1 MFHTFFYE
9 PIYNL
14 IAIVLT
20 YAPMHDIGITIVVVT
35 FIVKG
40 LLLPLNLSA
49 LRSQYLMKR
58 LEPQM
63 NKIKEMQKT
72 NPQEAS
78 KKMME
83 LYKMEKINPLSS
95 LFVVIIQ
102 IPIFFAL
109 YFVFSKGL
117 HFDSNSIYSFI
128 HFPDTLHTMAFGLFD
143 VTKKNIIVAILA
155 GFSSYALARRQTE
168 SMVVKKDS
176 NEESFQ
182 DQFMKSMRVQ
192 LLYVLPIII
201 TVSASVLPSA
211 LALY

>member
-83 LYKMEKINPLSS
+83 LYKMEKINPLDRKS
-95 LFVVIIQ
+95 VV
-102 IPIFFAL
+102 
-109 YFVFSKGL
+109 
-117 HFDSNSIYSFI
+117 
-128 HFPDTLHTMAFGLFD
+128 
-143 VTKKNIIVAILA
+143 
-155 GFSSYALARRQTE
+155 
-168 SMVVKKDS
+168 
-176 NEESFQ
+176 
-182 DQFMKSMRVQ
+182 
-192 LLYVLPIII
+192 
-201 TVSASVLPSA
+201 
-211 LALY
+211 